1 MNGENDVTARPA
13 GAPAGDAARPQLR
26 SGGGSGLSGTAV
38 RVRLALVDDHTL
50 FIEACKK
57 LLESD
62 YEVVGTYTDPRAFL
76 IDFPQLKLDVVILDV
91 SMPQLNGL
99 DATREILRMDA
110 RVRVIILTMNED
122 PDIAAEAFRAGASGY
137 LLKRSAGAE
146 LTLAVR
152 EVTNK
157 RYYLTPLL
165 TKDLVGSLVDDSHA
179 RKRLYQLTSRQREVL
194 QLLAEGRS
202 MKQAAAIL
210 HVSARTVAFH
220 KYRMMQHLEVHST
233 AELIQFAVREGL
245 V

>member
-1 MNGENDVTARPA
+1 MAIADRRPK
-13 GAPAGDAARPQLR
+13 
-26 SGGGSGLSGTAV
+26 GLGYVMKV
-38 RVRLALVDDHTL
+38 RVAFVDDHIL
-50 FIEACKK
+50 FVEGCRK

-62 YEVVGTYTDPRAFL
+62 HDVVGAYSDPRAFL
-76 IDFPQLKLDVVILDV
+76 IDLPQLKVDVVVLDV
-91 SMPQLNGL
+91 SMPQLHGL
-99 DATREILRMDA
+99 DTAREVLRIA
-110 RVRVIILTMNED
+110 PSVRVIILTMNED
-122 PDIAAEAFRAGASGY
+122 PDIAAEAFRCGASGY

-152 EVTNK
+152 EVMNK

-165 TKDLVGSLVDDSHA
+165 TKGLVGSLVQDPHA
-179 RKRLYQLTSRQREVL
+179 RKPLYQLTTRQREVL

-220 KYRMMQHLEVHST
+220 KYRMMQQLEVHST
-233 AELIQFAVREGL
+233 AELIQFAVRAGL